1 MFYKTNH
8 IPYNENKTFKTEDIM
23 YKLLKASLALIVI
36 SLPLNAYS
44 KEVLPEKN
52 KLGKDIYV
60 LKLDHAILK
69 VTSNPFTIIRNNTEN
84 LISEDEAN
92 SFYIQKVFHQGNKV
106 FIVTDQFFYDGMRG
120 ITSNYR
126 IDEINSDGRLL
137 DPHEVK
143 FEHINTEDLFINET
157 KAGVKIHTKP
167 SKVTGKKYIYELRNG
182 QIYDYSTAVDDNVI
196 KKEDIRLCNGFY
208 KVFIEYE
215 YKYDPNQ
222 KVDSIYSIGTANYG
236 WASHK
241 VKSTPKLEER
251 FISLLKAKTPEER
264 KRTSYEEFKKEY
276 CD

>member
-1 MFYKTNH
+1 
-8 IPYNENKTFKTEDIM
+8 M
-23 YKLLKASLALIVI
+23 YKLLKTLLGLIFI
-36 SLPLNAYS
+36 SVPLTVYS

-69 VTSNPFTIIRNNTEN
+69 VTNNPFTIIRNNTEN
-84 LISEDEAN
+84 LINEDE
-92 SFYIQKVFHQGNKV
+92 SKLFYIEKVFHQGNKA
-106 FIVTDQFFYDGMRG
+106 FIVTNQFFYDGMRG

-143 FEHINTEDLFINET
+143 FEYIDSEDLFIIET
-157 KAGVKIHTKP
+157 KAGIKIHTKP

-196 KKEDIRLCNGFY
+196 NKESIRVCNGFY

-215 YKYDPNQ
+215 YEYNPNQ
-222 KVDSIYSIGTANYG
+222 RIDSIYDIGTANYG

-241 VKSTPKLEER
+241 VKSTPRLEER

-264 KRTSYEEFKKEY
+264 KRTSYEDFKKEY